1 MLELNK
7 IYLWDCLDL
16 MKQIPDKSID
26 LVLTDPPYWIG
37 ASWKN
42 FIRKGKQR
50 GNSKCV
56 SWIRY
61 DDDDW
66 DSFTP
71 TKEYFDEIMR
81 VSKNA
86 IIFWWNY
93 FIENLSNSS
102 CWIVWDKN
110 NWANLYADC
119 ELARTNF
126 NTAVRMYKYTRH
138 GMIQE
143 DMWNKEVREHP
154 TQKPV
159 ALFKWILENYSEPWM
174 TILDP
179 FLWSWTTAIACKQM
193 NRNFIGIE
201 REEKY
206 VDIANKRLKYTQVWL
221 F

>member
-7 IYLWDCLDL
+7 IYCGDCLDL

-26 LVLTDPPYWIG
+26 LVLTDPPYWIWVDKSMKKSANTKSLNG
-37 ASWKN
+37 LAYK
-42 FIRKGKQR
+42 KD
-50 GNSKCV
+50 
-56 SWIRY
+56 Y
-61 DDDDW
+61 W
-66 DSFTP
+66 DTDRDNEIP
-71 TKEYFDEIMR
+71 NKVYFDEIMR

-86 IIFWWNY
+86 IIFWGNY
-93 FIENLSNSS
+93 FIESLTNSS
-102 CWIVWDKN
+102 CRIVRDKN
-110 NWANLYADC
+110 INWNFADC

-126 NTAVRMYKYTRH
+126 TSAVRMYKYTRN

-143 DMWNKEVREHP
+143 DMSNKEVREHP

-159 ALFKWILENYSEPWM
+159 PLFKRILENYSEPWM
-174 TILDP
+174 IILDP

-201 REEKY
+201 KEQKY
-206 VDIANKRLKYTQVWL
+206 VDIANKRLQYTQTSL

>member
-7 IYLWDCLDL
+7 IYLGDCLEL

-26 LVLTDPPYWIG
+26 LVLTDPPYWISADKNMKKQANTKYWNG
-37 ASWKN
+37 AAYK
-42 FIRKGKQR
+42 KD
-50 GNSKCV
+50 
-56 SWIRY
+56 Y
-61 DDDDW
+61 W
-66 DSFTP
+66 DTDRDSEIP
-71 TKEYFDEIMR
+71 SKEYFNEILR

-93 FIENLSNSS
+93 FIENLNNSS

-110 NWANLYADC
+110 NWDNNFADC
-119 ELARTNF
+119 ELAWTNF
-126 NTAVRMYKYTRH
+126 KSAVRMYKYTRNW
-138 GMIQE
+138 MLQE
-143 DMWNKEVREHP
+143 DMSNKEVREHP

-159 ALFKWILENYSEPWM
+159 ALFKRILENYSEPWM

-193 NRNFIGIE
+193 WRNFIGIE
-201 REEKY
+201 KEKKY
-206 VDIANKRLKYTQVWL
+206 VDIANKRLQYTQVAL

>member
-7 IYLWDCLDL
+7 IYLGDCLEL

-37 ASWKN
+37 IKWKVGSE
-42 FIRKGKQR
+42 KLAKV
-50 GNSKCV
+50 KD
-56 SWIRY
+56 Y
-61 DDDDW
+61 W
-66 DSFTP
+66 DFNNRDNEIPS
-71 TKEYFDEIMR
+71 KEYFNEILR

-93 FIENLSNSS
+93 FIENLNNSS

-110 NWANLYADC
+110 NSWDFADC
-119 ELARTNF
+119 ELAWTNF
-126 NTAVRMYKYTRH
+126 KSAVRMYKYTRNW
-138 GMIQE
+138 MLQE
-143 DMWNKEVREHP
+143 DMSNKEVREHP

-179 FLWSWTTAIACKQM
+179 FLWSWTTAVACKQM
-193 NRNFIGIE
+193 WRNFIGIE
-201 REEKY
+201 KEKKY
-206 VDIANKRLKYTQVWL
+206 VDIANKRLQYTQVAL